1 MKIFRLNHTF
11 LVTAFP
17 FKCSYQVFPGCLSNC
32 ELTDDQISK
41 LVLEKQ
47 EMEWEKESLQHR
59 IESVT
64 KQHTDEFFCAVLWAF
79 IAFLTLKMNLTFQGK
94 YQVIAE
100 LKDKEINNLKEE
112 LKSLQV
118 LSCSTFFFLLY
129 LCFIVTCTLAAPF
142 IPSLLKISKITQF
155 NR

>member
-1 MKIFRLNHTF
+1 MKIFRLNPTF
-11 LVTAFP
+11 LAAAVP
-17 FKCSYQVFPGCLSNC
+17 FKCSYQVFPESLF
-32 ELTDDQISK
+32 LISK

-64 KQHTDEFFCAVLWAF
+64 NQHTDEFFCPVLWAF

-118 LSCSTFFFLLY
+118 VRYMLDQSQGCGVLVHEPGPLW
-129 LCFIVTCTLAAPF
+129 L
-142 IPSLLKISKITQF
+142 PSACLQT
-155 NR
+155 